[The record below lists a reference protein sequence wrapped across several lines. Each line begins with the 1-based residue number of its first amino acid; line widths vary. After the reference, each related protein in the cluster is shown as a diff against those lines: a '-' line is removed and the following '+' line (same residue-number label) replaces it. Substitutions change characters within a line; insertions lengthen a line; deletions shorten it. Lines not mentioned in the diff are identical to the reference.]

1 MPYTPEEAAALAAQ
15 LGPLYGL
22 REDQL
27 PTSVFNAVLNGLE
40 ECQAILDAI
49 PQAETP
55 PPLDQFVATQ
65 RVEPTARGGWSR

>member
-1 MPYTPEEAAALAAQ
+1 MPYTPEQAAELAKK

-27 PTSVFNAVLNGLE
+27 PTSVFDSVLNGLE

-49 PQAETP
+49 PQVETP
-55 PPLDQFVATQ
+55 AMLVTYAPVAT
-65 RVEPTARGGWSR
+65 VEPTERRWPS